1 MPKKSE
7 KSGPGF
13 EESMSRL
20 EEIVE
25 KLEQGVTIDEAM
37 KLYEEGMKLS
47 TQLEGRLA
55 DMERKVYQVKN
66 MDKLVSGEEKELD
79 VDLFK

>member
-1 MPKKSE
+1 MPKRTE

-13 EESMSRL
+13 EESMGRL

-25 KLEQGVTIDEAM
+25 KLEEGVTIDEAM
-37 KLYEEGMKLS
+37 KLYEEGVTLS
-47 TQLEGRLA
+47 NQLETRLT

-66 MDKLVSGEEKELD
+66 MDKLVTGEDKELD